1 MVNTK
6 LLAERAKAEL
16 TGRKLIWNAIWY
28 GTHFFLFGYGWYS
41 QATND
46 KLAALNGLR
55 YSVWTSRGAGLVL
68 AFDGALILVP
78 MLRNILKLVRP
89 RLMWLFPADENIWF
103 HRQVAYQMVFWTMVH
118 CTAHYV
124 NFINVE
130 RTQVRKETAWEIHYA
145 QAGGFTGHVMMLIM
159 FLMYTTAHSSIRKQC
174 FEAFWYTHHLA
185 FFFMIGLYTHATGCF
200 VRDSVEPDYIS
211 SFPFYSTEHCLGYMS
226 WRFTIWAGFL
236 YFGERVYR
244 EIRARRKTDIT
255 QVLVHP
261 SGAMELRFVKPSFKY
276 KAGQWLFLNVPEV
289 SKFQWHPFTISS
301 APEDPYVSVHIR
313 QIGDFTKA
321 LGARLGATPNM
332 SSTPSSLYN
341 EKEKEAFGDNSDDEG
356 GRGWGRRRDYI
367 DVGPGMGRAM
377 PVLRIDGPFGAPA
390 EDVFRSEVAVLV
402 GAGIGV
408 TPFASILK
416 HIWYAQRSGKL
427 GALRRVEFIWSCR
440 DTGTFGWFQTLL
452 EEIESAQTDPDF
464 LRISVYLT
472 QRLDEDAVQ
481 NITIND
487 VGAEYDPLTLLQSRT
502 LFGRPNYTQIFRSL
516 VQSIES
522 GGYLPGRE
530 ATLKTRLGVF
540 FCGPST
546 LGRTV
551 RKEALAARTKSVD
564 IKFFKEHF

>member
-1 MVNTK
+1 
-6 LLAERAKAEL
+6 
-16 TGRKLIWNAIWY
+16 
-28 GTHFFLFGYGWYS
+28 
-41 QATND
+41 
-46 KLAALNGLR
+46 
-55 YSVWTSRGAGLVL
+55 
-68 AFDGALILVP
+68 
-78 MLRNILKLVRP
+78 
-89 RLMWLFPADENIWF
+89 
-103 HRQVAYQMVFWTMVH
+103 
-118 CTAHYV
+118 
-124 NFINVE
+124 
-130 RTQVRKETAWEIHYA
+130 
-145 QAGGFTGHVMMLIM
+145 
-159 FLMYTTAHSSIRKQC
+159 
-174 FEAFWYTHHLA
+174 
-185 FFFMIGLYTHATGCF
+185 MIGLYTHATGCF

-226 WRFTIWAGFL
+226 WRFTIWAGIL

-313 QIGDFTKA
+313 QVGDFTKA
-321 LGARLGATPNM
+321 LGSRLGATPNM
-332 SSTPSSLYN
+332 SSSPSLYD
-341 EKEKEAFGDNSDDEG
+341 KEKEAFGDDAGSAG
-356 GRGWGRRRDYI
+356 GWGRRRDYI
-367 DVGPGMGRAM
+367 EVGPGMGKAM

-390 EDVFRSEVAVLV
+390 EDVFKSEVAVLV

-416 HIWYAQRSGKL
+416 HIWYAQRSGQL

-452 EEIESAQTDPDF
+452 KEIESAQTDPDF

-472 QRLDEDAVQ
+472 QKLDEDAVQ

-487 VGAEYDPLTLLQSRT
+487 IGAEYDPLTLLQSRT
-502 LFGRPNYTQIFRSL
+502 LFGRPNFTQIFSLL

-530 ATLKTRLGVF
+530 ATLRTRLGVF
-540 FCGPST
+540 FCGVSGVA
-546 LGRTV
+546 LGRLGWQLEFGKRSLDSRFLSGPLHLFV
-551 RKEALAARTKSVD
+551 MAALDAGSP
-564 IKFFKEHF
+564 